1 VHDFWVNGSRVGA
14 PMTSRI
20 LEAAVGR
27 VEVDNRHSATL
38 AAYQT
43 QMERDEALDADRFH
57 LKQSVEVKLII

>member
-1 VHDFWVNGSRVGA
+1 
-14 PMTSRI
+14 MTSRI

-43 QMERDEALDADRFH
+43 QMAATRRWMLTASTWSSPSRWN
-57 LKQSVEVKLII
+57 